1 MKNLFIMCVVIA
13 LALAETVSASG
24 QTTALTLNDCMRY
37 AISNSTKIRI
47 QEAAIGD
54 AQIDRRDAALALFTP
69 QINAQTVAYYNFGRN
84 IDPETNLYIQTTSF
98 HNSRPITTWYTTSAS
113 PTCMR
118 SRWQRRNRP

>member
-1 MKNLFIMCVVIA
+1 MARLNISIDMRNLFISCVVMG
-13 LALAETVSASG
+13 LAFAGSVRASA
-24 QTTALTLNDCMRY
+24 QTTLTLKDCMAY

-84 IDPETNLYIQTTSF
+84 IDPET
-98 HNSRPITTWYTTSAS
+98 RPL
-113 PTCMR
+113 
-118 SRWQRRNRP
+118 